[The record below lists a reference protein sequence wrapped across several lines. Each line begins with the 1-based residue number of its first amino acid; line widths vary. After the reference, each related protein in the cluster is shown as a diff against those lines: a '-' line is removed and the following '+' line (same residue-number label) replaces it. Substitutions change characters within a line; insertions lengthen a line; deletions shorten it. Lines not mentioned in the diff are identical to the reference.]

1 MLSCELNVDYD
12 LTFLIYLLSFSAGVR
27 NCIGQKFV
35 MLEMKA
41 MIVKLIRHFEV
52 TVDPSYDKP
61 ILVAEIVLKP
71 QNGILLNFK
80 ERK

>member
-1 MLSCELNVDYD
+1 MLSCELNVDYVHK
-12 LTFLIYLLSFSAGVR
+12 FLINLLSFSAGVR